1 MLAKE
6 LTYTDFDGNERKE
19 TFYFNLTKAELIE
32 MEYSEVGGFA
42 TMIQNIIDSRDQSR
56 IISLFKKLVMLAYGE
71 KSPDGK
77 FFNKSDDIRY
87 RFEHSQAY
95 SDIFMELA
103 TNTESAIAFVNGIM
117 PADVAE
123 EVNKEAIGK
132 GVITPIRN

>member
-123 EVNKEAIGK
+123 EVNKVTIEK

>member
-123 EVNKEAIGK
+123 EVNKEAIEK
-132 GVITPIRN
+132 GVVTPIRN